1 MRSLLVV
8 FLLAAPAAAD
18 PMKTPDV
25 RAMHTDDCAK
35 ARAKNKPCV
44 IDMGKGEQVEGG
56 AVKSTDTNVVALPT
70 TKEPSLIKIRR
81 DFIVEILK
89 TAEDL

>member
-1 MRSLLVV
+1 MRSFLVL
-8 FLLAAPAAAD
+8 FLLAAPAVAD
-18 PMKTPDV
+18 PVKTPDV

-56 AVKSTDTNVVALPT
+56 NVKATGTDVLALPT
-70 TKEPSLIKIRR
+70 SKEPSLIKIRR